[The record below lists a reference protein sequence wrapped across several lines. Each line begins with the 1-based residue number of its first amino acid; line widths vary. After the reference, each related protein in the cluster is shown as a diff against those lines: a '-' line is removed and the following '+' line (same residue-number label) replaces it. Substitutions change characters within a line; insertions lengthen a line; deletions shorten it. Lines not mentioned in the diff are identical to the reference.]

1 MPFLPPNQQ
10 RQSTEGTVKGQKLEV
25 IYMLPELCSQFN
37 PIFSSCVPNC
47 LQTTMN
53 KCCRFLLLG
62 CLVNEI
68 IFYLHIYYAPAVGVG
83 GIKRSVCLSHLAIG
97 VEQLT

>member
-1 MPFLPPNQQ
+1 MVLWQVGDID
-10 RQSTEGTVKGQKLEV
+10 RQDNVTGQKLEV

-83 GIKRSVCLSHLAIG
+83 GIKQCRDPSVCPTWL
-97 VEQLT
+97 